1 MGKKKTTSAPPAGP
15 RITPLDQLAE
25 AAECLRVLAH
35 PHRLR
40 MLQLVRQGDFTVG
53 ELAAAC
59 EIVSP
64 AASEHL
70 RLMERC
76 GFLVAD
82 QRGRRRYYRL
92 AEEHVPHLTAIL
104 TCIESRFGAA

>member
-1 MGKKKTTSAPPAGP
+1 MPKRKPKTQPL
-15 RITPLDQLAE
+15 TPLEDLGA

-40 MLQLVRQGDFTVG
+40 MLQMLRRADYTVG
-53 ELAAAC
+53 QLAEACELA
-59 EIVSP
+59 SP

-76 GFLVAD
+76 GFLSATKD
-82 QRGRRRYYRL
+82 GRRRFYRL
-92 AEEHVPHLTAIL
+92 TADHGPHIEAIL
-104 TCIESRFGAA
+104 DCIESRFAAA

>member
-1 MGKKKTTSAPPAGP
+1 MAKRKSQTPTAEQPL
-15 RITPLDQLAE
+15 TPLEQLGE

-40 MLQLVRQGDFTVG
+40 MLQMLRQGDYTVG
-53 ELAAAC
+53 QLAEAC
-59 EIVSP
+59 ELGSP

-76 GFLVAD
+76 GFLAATRD
-82 QRGRRRYYRL
+82 GRRRYYRMT
-92 AEEHVPHLTAIL
+92 ADHGPHLEAIL
-104 TCIESRFGAA
+104 DCIEHRFGAA